1 MMYSSL
7 LACLVAL
14 CSLLHTMQHCL
25 QRSSAPEGPAA
36 DQCWQNEYQNYISV
50 TESAAQPEIEQCKSL
65 TRAPS

>member
-1 MMYSSL
+1 MYSSL

-14 CSLLHTMQHCL
+14 VLSAAHLQHCL

-50 TESAAQPEIEQCKSL
+50 TESAARPRLRQCKS
-65 TRAPS
+65 